1 MNGPAQFARARLDEL
16 RLALMLLT
24 RLPVGRLAEPV
35 PSMAAASWAFPL
47 AGLCVGIIAAI
58 VLAVSMAAGLPPP
71 VAAGLALAAGIIVTG
86 GLHEDGLAD
95 TADGFGGGRDR
106 DHKLAIMRDSRIGS
120 FGTLALILA
129 LGLRWSAVTAVAS
142 QDLYQAAVALVAIA
156 IASRAGLACVLVM
169 LPPARA
175 DGMGRAAASRI
186 GSRAAVSLALGTGAL
201 ALLASPAAALL
212 IVIGLVIV
220 HVVVA
225 LISLRQIGG
234 QTGDVLGA
242 TQQVADLCAWIVL
255 LGYGSAWGA

>member
-1 MNGPAQFARARLDEL
+1 MNGLAQRARARLDEL
-16 RLALMLLT
+16 RLALMLLS

-35 PSMAAASWAFPL
+35 PSMAASSWAFPL
-47 AGLCVGIIAAI
+47 AGLCAGIIAAI
-58 VLAVSMAAGLPPP
+58 VLAVAIAAGLPPA

-129 LGLRWSAVTAVAS
+129 LGLRWSAVTAVAG
-142 QDLYQAAVALVAIA
+142 QDLHQAVVALVAIA

-175 DGMGRAAASRI
+175 DGLGHAAASRTL
-186 GSRAAVSLALGTGAL
+186 SRAAVSLALGTGAL
-201 ALLASPAAALL
+201 ALLLPPGAAIG
-212 IVIGLVIV
+212 IVIGLVIA
-220 HVVVA
+220 HVVMA
-225 LISLRQIGG
+225 RIALRQIGG

-242 TQQVADLCAWIVL
+242 TQQVADVCAWIVL
-255 LGYGSAWGA
+255 LGCGSASGS